1 MARKPLDIANINLRI
16 RESLRAKLA
25 REAERNRTS
34 LNNEIRLR
42 LEDSLE
48 KGATSSLDDIA
59 ADMKAV
65 WARYGERFLCLG
77 LEADL
82 AEALAQSTDPKVA
95 TLARAWLH
103 TRGRAQS

>member
-1 MARKPLDIANINLRI
+1 MARKPLDIATINVRI

-25 REAERNRTS
+25 REAEKHRTS

-48 KGATSSLDDIA
+48 KAAARDLDKIA
-59 ADMKAV
+59 ADMKVA
-65 WARYGERFLCLG
+65 WARYGERFLLLG

-103 TRGRAQS
+103 TRRTQS